1 MTQRTALIISAVL
14 AAFVLVL
21 VGGVAAR
28 AVQPE
33 TAAATPATVSD
44 PADTIAILQQREAAY
59 RNLIDQA
66 NARLQEANARLQQ
79 VNQQQSQAGQVA
91 QTQTRSA
98 AASAVAPTYAVSS
111 NQAASIALAAVP
123 GAKLTR
129 APELVLFQGKAAY
142 EVVLDRG
149 KVYVDANSGQVL
161 YNGAAAATSPAP
173 TGGGEHEGGE
183 HEGGEHDGGERE
195 G

>member
-14 AAFVLVL
+14 TAFVLVL

-33 TAAATPATVSD
+33 TAAAAPAAVSD

-59 RNLIDQA
+59 RKLIDQA
-66 NARLQEANARLQQ
+66 NARLQQAY
-79 VNQQQSQAGQVA
+79 QQQSLAGQVA

-111 NQAASIALAAVP
+111 NQAASIALGAVP

-142 EVVLDRG
+142 EVVLDLG

-173 TGGGEHEGGE
+173 TGGGGHEDGEHEGGE
-183 HEGGEHDGGERE
+183 HEGGEHESGERE